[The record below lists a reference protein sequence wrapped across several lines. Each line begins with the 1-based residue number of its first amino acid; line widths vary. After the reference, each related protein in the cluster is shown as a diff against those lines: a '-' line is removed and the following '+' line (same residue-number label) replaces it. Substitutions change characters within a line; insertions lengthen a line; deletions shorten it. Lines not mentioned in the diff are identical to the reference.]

1 VDRYQMKQDG
11 NWWWNG
17 GLASCCFGY
26 LHMRVSSANWIQ
38 ELEAQFFNTSLI
50 NNIQDRRVI
59 AVLWNC
65 WSLPTIAFNAESISN
80 FLRLFTHFFRDAD
93 VLQESQSYGL

>member
-1 VDRYQMKQDG
+1 MVDRYQMKQDG

-50 NNIQDRRVI
+50 NHIQDRRVI
-59 AVLWNC
+59 CSTLK
-65 WSLPTIAFNAESISN
+65 LLESNNHSIQRREYFKLSAS
-80 FLRLFTHFFRDAD
+80 FYALL
-93 VLQESQSYGL
+93 S